1 MKLIKFWS
9 KGIKAYFSKSL
20 SSYFMIVNLVSS
32 SKSNCASFTL
42 DIDMEW
48 FGRPD
53 EGARFGIC
61 LWISVIWTELR

>member
-1 MKLIKFWS
+1 
-9 KGIKAYFSKSL
+9 
-20 SSYFMIVNLVSS
+20 MIVNLVSS